1 MKLHG
6 IYSNATLGKK
16 LFIVLLIFAIMFL
29 VTILLLSIITVISG
43 AEPENRNIV
52 LLTVIMQNILLFI
65 LAPLMCAYLISE
77 AGSDMLKTKRIPTP
91 AEFLICLVAMIVMTP
106 AMNLLVTWNQS
117 MHLPDALSGI
127 EEWMRQQE
135 DLAEK
140 MTQDLL
146 DVKTIGELLL
156 LILVVGL
163 MTGVGEEFTFRGIIL
178 NLLSEKGRNAHV
190 AVWIT
195 AIIFS
200 AIHLQFYGFIPRLV
214 IGAFLG
220 YLLIWSR
227 SIWLPVFAHFVN
239 NTLAVISSYVVSN
252 GYYSDKIDSIGTSQD
267 GTLWM
272 AFVSTIAFIC
282 CAALIYKTGKEAQ
295 KAK

>member
-1 MKLHG
+1 MKLRG
-6 IYSNATLGKK
+6 IYSNATVGKK
-16 LFIVLLIFAIMFL
+16 LLILLLVFAIMFL
-29 VTILLLSIITVISG
+29 VTVMSLGVVTVISD
-43 AEPENRNIV
+43 AEQENRKLE
-52 LLTVIMQNILLFI
+52 LLTVVMQNILLFT
-65 LAPLMCAYLISE
+65 LAPLICAYLMSE

-135 DLAEK
+135 NIAEE
-140 MTQDLL
+140 MTQNLL
-146 DVKTIGELLL
+146 DVKTISELLL
-156 LILVVGL
+156 LILIVGL

-178 NLLSEKGRNAHV
+178 NLLSEKGHNAHI
-190 AVWIT
+190 AIWIT
-195 AIIFS
+195 AVIFS
-200 AIHLQFYGFIPRLV
+200 AIHLQFYGFVPRLV

-239 NTLAVISSYVVSN
+239 NSLAVISSYVVSN

-267 GTLWM
+267 GTLWA
-272 AFVSTIAFIC
+272 AFVSTIAFAC
-282 CAALIYKTGKEAQ
+282 CAVFLYKTGKEAQ
-295 KAK
+295 K